1 MGLKRMLAGKW
12 FTRIV
17 LISWITCA
25 ISIFI
30 AFKNMEL
37 IVHGQLYSYGLI
49 FSEEWAG
56 SYRFF
61 TWMIFLSL
69 GLPTALSGVALA
81 SSFFKVEQVQEKK
94 IAVPQK
100 LKPIPAVAKV
110 ERQQIA
116 RETSK
121 SIENGNGD
129 GISCPNCKKV
139 FGRALVMLDFHGGK
153 NQLVSVC
160 PYCNHI
166 LGNTSEAK
174 CANEDFHVA
183 PYKKIERY

>member
-1 MGLKRMLAGKW
+1 VEDMGLKRILAGNW
-12 FTRIV
+12 FTRVV
-17 LISWITCA
+17 LISWIVCA

-69 GLPTALSGVALA
+69 GVPTALSGAALV
-81 SSFFKVEQVQEKK
+81 SSFFKVEQVSEKK
-94 IAVPQK
+94 VAVPQN
-100 LKPIPAVAKV
+100 LKPMPVGAKV
-110 ERQQIA
+110 ERQLIVK
-116 RETSK
+116 ETAK
-121 SIENGNGD
+121 SIENGD

-139 FGRALVMLDFHGGK
+139 FGKALVMLDFHGGK

-183 PYKKIERY
+183 PYKKIER